1 MFFSSLFVIN
11 NLFITKQLRYLD
23 ESCYTNDFF
32 SVITV
37 ELFTCAEKNV
47 IIAIIIPL
55 DAVAAEVSAAVA
67 LQCLAE
73 HVIGVRVTAVV

>member
-1 MFFSSLFVIN
+1 MNV
-11 NLFITKQLRYLD
+11 
-23 ESCYTNDFF
+23 FF

-67 LQCLAE
+67 LQCLTE
-73 HVIGVRVTAVV
+73 HVLIG